1 MRLDRF
7 DFDLPP
13 ELIAQ
18 HPPERRGQS
27 RLLHLDSAG
36 GGLRDLV
43 FRDLPKLV
51 APGDVL
57 VFNDTRVIKARLF
70 GEKRTGGKVE
80 VLVERVIDSRRA
92 LALLRASHSPQPGA
106 EITLAGVAVVRVIER
121 QGEFFLLEF
130 GGDSTVHELLERFGS
145 VPLPPYITRSPSA
158 EDETGYQTV
167 YADAPGAV
175 AAPTAGLHFDQDML
189 TRLRDQGVHLAFL
202 TLHVGAGTFQPVR
215 VRDIEEHRMHSEWY
229 RLPGAAVD
237 AIARARSRGR
247 RVTAVGTTTLRALE
261 CASRTG
267 TLRAG
272 SGETEIF
279 IHPGFRFQM
288 VDRLITNFHLPRSTL
303 LMLVCAFAGMENTLS
318 AYRHAVAQGYRFF
331 SYGDAMVVDRVG
343 IIDRPGIVDRTGPV
357 EPSAPVDLARKR
369 SDAAEG

>member
-1 MRLDRF
+1 
-7 DFDLPP
+7 
-13 ELIAQ
+13 
-18 HPPERRGQS
+18 
-27 RLLHLDSAG
+27 
-36 GGLRDLV
+36 
-43 FRDLPKLV
+43 
-51 APGDVL
+51 
-57 VFNDTRVIKARLF
+57 
-70 GEKRTGGKVE
+70 
-80 VLVERVIDSRRA
+80 
-92 LALLRASHSPQPGA
+92 
-106 EITLAGVAVVRVIER
+106 
-121 QGEFFLLEF
+121 
-130 GGDSTVHELLERFGS
+130 
-145 VPLPPYITRSPSA
+145 
-158 EDETGYQTV
+158 
-167 YADAPGAV
+167 
-175 AAPTAGLHFDQDML
+175 LHFDQDML

-229 RLPGAAVD
+229 RLPEAAVD

-261 CASRTG
+261 SASRTG

-357 EPSAPVDLARKR
+357 EPSAPVDLAQKR